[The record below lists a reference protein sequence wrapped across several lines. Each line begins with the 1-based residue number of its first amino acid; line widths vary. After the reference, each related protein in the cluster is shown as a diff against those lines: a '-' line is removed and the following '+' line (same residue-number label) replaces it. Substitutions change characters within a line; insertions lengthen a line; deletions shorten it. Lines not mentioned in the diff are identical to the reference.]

1 MVEFFCVFFAFIFY
15 FRFYADEPA
24 ACLPPVHPHAV
35 GYADAGKEIIAYYCR
50 YARVFAILRAGGE
63 GSGVT
68 RDIPP
73 RVVACGVP
81 CRVMRAVTP
90 ADRDRYPF
98 HESIAEKYGK

>member
-24 ACLPPVHPHAV
+24 ACLPRLPICKSFCNSAV
-35 GYADAGKEIIAYYCR
+35 IGAGS
-50 YARVFAILRAGGE
+50 V
-63 GSGVT
+63 VT

-98 HESIAEKYGK
+98 HESIAAKYGK